1 MREAIAL
8 VRKELGPGAAVLHS
22 REIRRNALGKM
33 LYGTGV
39 EVTASPQLPASM
51 RRKPMP
57 PVPSEREVEI
67 NVTNAAENEPAKQ
80 GSRKEEPKKFAPI
93 NRIKQIEASQVEE
106 VQFEQEQQKTEPMKT
121 GFPLLDSALPCSAA
135 SSSGP
140 PDSVPPNTVLPDSG
154 PPSSEPT
161 ENLGNQAIFDKLEE
175 RLSETDLSAELIETL
190 CKQAS
195 IDFEHA
201 DEIDLDILIEHAVQS
216 LSAQLLIADPISIE
230 TSEAQDEAEARDQA
244 ESSKRPKMIALVGP
258 TGVGKTTTIAKLA
271 ATLSVTQGYRVGLI
285 TLDSYRVAAIEQL
298 RTYAGLLGLPVEVAG
313 NAEEIRAAMQA
324 MQGLDLVLIDTDGRS
339 PRDTAAIEHMKSLL
353 DELAVDETHL
363 VLAASTSQR
372 GLAEAIRAFHQVN
385 PTQLLLTKIDETP
398 TLGHIVKTSHDA
410 KLSIGYLTDG
420 QGVPE
425 DLAIAEAE
433 SFARSI
439 LGA

>member
-67 NVTNAAENEPAKQ
+67 NVTNAAENEPTKQ

-106 VQFEQEQQKTEPMKT
+106 VQFEHEQQKTEPMKT
-121 GFPLLDSALPCSAA
+121 GFPLLDSALPCSDPL
-135 SSSGP
+135 S
-140 PDSVPPNTVLPDSG
+140 SVPPNSA

-230 TSEAQDEAEARDQA
+230 ISEAQDEAEADDQAEARDQA
-244 ESSKRPKMIALVGP
+244 ESSKTPKMIALVGP